1 MSSTHLSSLIAKRLH
16 VNVQLL
22 ESTHEIES
30 ILVNSSDLV
39 LVIDFLRRDPDAC
52 MDLLLDIFCV
62 DHKIFYHLR
71 SSKLGYRLHLSIESD
86 DLHVPSLRQLYSG
99 ASWLEHEMQEQY
111 GVEICT

>member
-1 MSSTHLSSLIAKRLH
+1 MSSTHFSSLISKRLH
-16 VNVQLL
+16 IDVLLL

-30 ILVNSSDLV
+30 ILINSTDLV
-39 LVIDFLRRDPDAC
+39 LVIDFLRRDPDAY

-86 DLHVPSLRQLYSG
+86 ILHVPSLRQLYPG
-99 ASWLEHEMQEQY
+99 ALWLEHEIQEQY